1 MVDISQLVESQ
12 IVVLNATG
20 SSPVIHPNLNSPVGG
35 IGRRDRLKICS
46 LYKGVGSSPIQGTK
60 LINKNKF

>member
-1 MVDISQLVESQ
+1 M
-12 IVVLNATG
+12 VLNATG
-20 SSPVIHPNLNSPVGG
+20 SSPVIHPIIIICPVGG